1 MSWYNDDPENN
12 FIDGTQEFTGG
23 GVSTSV
29 SIIQNT
35 EDLVISE
42 TTPNTEEETTI
53 GNVLLPAVFNE
64 ETGTY
69 DLYIR
74 NVNQGGKIFLTT
86 RGDGEQ
92 VKIDDGRLW
101 GYYNYN
107 PIISAITLS
116 KWIDITDDTVRA
128 RQGADNAL
136 TAALGAAGVAADAE
150 IKASGAASA
159 ASVALSAAQSA
170 TTISGQAF
178 TTATAISQQLSKIKW
193 YSKPIRE
200 VFENIGKANH
210 NALRNGITANLDSV
224 ITQMAAQS
232 ANLVRL
238 GITASSLGR
247 FQLGITILSS
257 YLGAGLTAGVIAGI
271 AYLFDYLSKENDRE
285 TLSYYLRLIEENEKN
300 GVSLGTTQDVAHLT
314 GLQIVSA
321 TNGGFTTA
329 GTYQVDIGNGAE
341 VVIEVSQA
349 GTATITEVLGGGESF
364 TLSQII
370 SISKDDLG
378 GYSSGTSDLEI
389 NIISLI
395 SEKDF
400 VENELQLI
408 KNNIEETENR
418 QRRRRNIPN
427 TSSYSTD
434 GFNITNTQITEPN
447 SAEITNEPTISLK
460 LDTSQFNYDA
470 SGNLQLTNHANIGY
484 TGNLGI
490 PSDPSATPPVLAT
503 GLNLQVETNTG
514 NLGIP
519 SDPSATPPV
528 LATGLNL
535 QVETNTSDIST
546 LQTSLG
552 VASDPSA
559 NPAVTATGLYSIV
572 EQNVADIAS
581 VTGGININQLQQ
593 DVIQNTTDLTALET
607 LVGTIPIYDS
617 DGNPVIIST
626 GVFERLDNVYKIIMP
641 EGFTYD
647 NNDEYK
653 LNLGYF
659 TPWDNYKY
667 DLICVALKG
676 SRAGAFD
683 SSFYGGDYLGFMP
696 SLTRMIDTPNIEP
709 VKDIGLQFTSDMFFR
724 RGLVFLE
731 LSDPLVD
738 YDLNRKL
745 EFICFVKPT
754 SVDNAGVEYTLLQT
768 GIEFVNGDYELDTSK
783 LKLAIRD
790 NKLEV
795 THTVLASYDYWQ
807 PFPNRNFNNASSF
820 IARGGNGF
828 GEKTSEFSYSNPA
841 GHQQTWRVKDQ
852 QVYLNNVIFES
863 RARVV
868 LDNDTNTM
876 QYYDSINQNHV
887 DLNINLLETNSSGTH
902 ASPVICY
909 SENLAIDGTTR
920 NNMAKIKI
928 AFEYMQC
935 NTAGNYNFYGN
946 TLQFKTFSTL
956 AQLNNELEFKW
967 RISVG
972 FTVAGNPPN
981 IQLTRD
987 FDFDQIE
994 YAPQSVVTPA
1004 VLW

>member
-23 GVSTSV
+23 GASTSV

-490 PSDPSATPPVLAT
+490 PSDPSATPPVL
-503 GLNLQVETNTG
+503 
-514 NLGIP
+514 GISAVP
-519 SDPSATPPV
+519 SPQAAELLPSAFAYHANICAIEMRACFSLMLGFSERLPLDFEAAHV
-528 LATGLNL
+528 
-535 QVETNTSDIST
+535 TNSDLSWIAINSQKPGRVDQYT
-546 LQTSLG
+546 LMVHSSGDYAEAHIDDDREAVMQHLIAQTSRIIG
-552 VASDPSA
+552 HDVSTADYKTVHGWRYA
-559 NPAVTATGLYSIV
+559 NNAKR
-572 EQNVADIAS
+572 E
-581 VTGGININQLQQ
+581 
-593 DVIQNTTDLTALET
+593 
-607 LVGTIPIYDS
+607 
-617 DGNPVIIST
+617 IS
-626 GVFERLDNVYKIIMP
+626 P
-641 EGFTYD
+641 
-647 NNDEYK
+647 
-653 LNLGYF
+653 
-659 TPWDNYKY
+659 
-667 DLICVALKG
+667 
-676 SRAGAFD
+676 
-683 SSFYGGDYLGFMP
+683 
-696 SLTRMIDTPNIEP
+696 
-709 VKDIGLQFTSDMFFR
+709 
-724 RGLVFLE
+724 VFL
-731 LSDPLVD
+731 DQ
-738 YDLNRKL
+738 N
-745 EFICFVKPT
+745 
-754 SVDNAGVEYTLLQT
+754 
-768 GIEFVNGDYELDTSK
+768 
-783 LKLAIRD
+783 LKLAACGDWCLGGRVEGAFTSSHR
-790 NKLEV
+790 LFCAMRE
-795 THTVLASYDYWQ
+795 LA
-807 PFPNRNFNNASSF
+807 
-820 IARGGNGF
+820 
-828 GEKTSEFSYSNPA
+828 
-841 GHQQTWRVKDQ
+841 
-852 QVYLNNVIFES
+852 L
-863 RARVV
+863 
-868 LDNDTNTM
+868 
-876 QYYDSINQNHV
+876 
-887 DLNINLLETNSSGTH
+887 
-902 ASPVICY
+902 
-909 SENLAIDGTTR
+909 
-920 NNMAKIKI
+920 
-928 AFEYMQC
+928 
-935 NTAGNYNFYGN
+935 
-946 TLQFKTFSTL
+946 
-956 AQLNNELEFKW
+956 
-967 RISVG
+967 
-972 FTVAGNPPN
+972 
-981 IQLTRD
+981 
-987 FDFDQIE
+987 
-994 YAPQSVVTPA
+994 
-1004 VLW
+1004 